1 MSKNLDRVLKRM
13 APVAI
18 RLPKSLGLEDLL
30 PNGIRQIE
38 LEYTF
43 YGKLKNVQDLD
54 KFAAKKEIQEQW
66 LVPVETDVRG
76 KARIREINGDQWVLT
91 TKIRREGV
99 RGSEEVE
106 CLISKDMYASLREMG
121 TGGYKKVRYYFPVP
135 DSGLVWEI
143 DAFFTRQGQLS
154 DWVKVDLEV
163 PNAGKNIPDLPI
175 PFDQII
181 SHQPQDYTG
190 EEKRTVDYLW
200 DELWTSLDADQL
212 APEPKKMV

>member
-43 YGKLKNVQDLD
+43 YGQLKNVQDLD
-54 KFAAKKEIQEQW
+54 KYAAKKETHEQW
-66 LVPVETDVRG
+66 LVPVETDIRG
-76 KARIREINGDQWVLT
+76 KARIREINGTQWVLT

-121 TGGYKKVRYYFPVP
+121 TGGYKKIRYSFPVP
-135 DSGLVWEI
+135 DSELVWEI
-143 DAFFTRQGQLS
+143 DVYYTRQGEFS
-154 DWVKVDLEV
+154 DWVKIDLEV
-163 PNAGKNIPDLPI
+163 PHAGTPIPDLPI
-175 PFDQII
+175 PFETVI
-181 SHQPQDYTG
+181 SHQPQEYTG

-212 APEPKKMV
+212 TPQSTTPH